1 MITHLS
7 TTTITLPPILF
18 TTSSSAVHRSSNSDH
33 SAIQFTTPPS
43 VVVQIPIT
51 PPSSSPLCRPPSFK
65 FQSLRHPR
73 HHFASHLKRMAVVRT
88 EEQFYAFVKVFNCP
102 IRGDSAAVLLE
113 LKQSSH
119 DLVMITDDQALT
131 AFHVAREVNIIS
143 QLALI
148 LVCLDDKIGVLIKA
162 KYGDEF
168 YFSANVGRD
177 DKTVAR
183 VEIKTQVQVQQQVER
198 QVQEHMRQRELE
210 ANAYEEAREREWQQM
225 MDDINSMLRKFN
237 DPRPPQ

>member
-1 MITHLS
+1 M
-7 TTTITLPPILF
+7 F
-18 TTSSSAVHRSSNSDH
+18 TTPPSTVRQIPITPPSSSPLRRPPSFKFRSLRHLVHHSAVRRRSNPDH

-43 VVVQIPIT
+43 AVVQIPIT
-51 PPSSSPLCRPPSFK
+51 PNRHQGLIPHLGGGSAVQI
-65 FQSLRHPR
+65 FQR
-73 HHFASHLKRMAVVRT
+73 HHFASHLKRMTVVRT
-88 EEQFYAFVKVFNCP
+88 KEQFYAFVKVFNCP

-148 LVCLDDKIGVLIKA
+148 LVCLDDKIGVLIRA

-168 YFSANVGRD
+168 
-177 DKTVAR
+177 
-183 VEIKTQVQVQQQVER
+183 
-198 QVQEHMRQRELE
+198 M
-210 ANAYEEAREREWQQM
+210 
-225 MDDINSMLRKFN
+225 INHNNQIGKWLSTFKLKVHRKETC
-237 DPRPPQ
+237 RH